1 MNKTILVVGLLSV
14 YVIGYYGMS
23 GVAFAQYLGNVGSGG
38 ETGIS
43 TLEET
48 LELAVRKIE
57 AAEANPGSG
66 SGTPILGAEGIG
78 TAIAV
83 TAIVFGGVAG
93 TFMIK
98 SRSGKYAAYGRG

>member
-23 GVAFAQYLGNVGSGG
+23 GVAFAQYMGNVGSGG

-57 AAEANPGSG
+57 AADANPASG

-78 TAIAV
+78 GAIII